1 MKNVCIKILKNLEKF
16 ENNLRKILIKCSGK
30 IIKEI
35 RLYSENNLD

>member
-16 ENNLRKILIKCSGK
+16 ENNLRKIWFKSLGK

-35 RLYSENNLD
+35 